1 MLKKILAASTAG
13 VLALT
18 AMASS
23 AMAAADPYT
32 IVIEKTASWEYKILD
47 ITASLDDNDIK
58 ALLGNGTSAETASP
72 VQDSKNSYSNMAF
85 SVWVSDTIINK
96 TFTNDSGNSV
106 TNPKFY
112 DIVSIR
118 SASVDINLAANVQD
132 YVNVANGVTY
142 YYLDTETDPANPAI
156 SSKTVANTA
165 GELVPKGVK
174 GGPAYNGTLTGT
186 TYAMDVTN
194 VPVTS
199 ENSFK
204 KEVALNTGLNLN
216 SDNGSTQ
223 NGKVTQ
229 PVIVNGTYNLAN
241 EKQLLS
247 VDYDKSTIDVKFEV
261 RVPKAAYE
269 QMVAGVTGN
278 QQWGTNDDTWD
289 NNYISDLLN
298 SAAGQQVLNT
308 YLGIAAESG
317 TNDPNANPKYVRKGG
332 VTAVNAMK
340 VEVKDD
346 DNGSTQKD
354 MWNDWDNS
362 LLQIGLGV
370 NSTPTKLQNMNNGGT
385 ITFTFNKAIPDN
397 QFVSAEIIYR
407 NASGHAVYVNGAQ
420 DIANVPLDN
429 RFAYGEEG
437 QTEITVPF
445 PAGLTYAAGTT
456 NPYKSFA
463 LDVTL
468 NKSWQGQ
475 VADPTVS
482 DSSFGLIKVTIK
494 ANAEAPKDDNNSS
507 NGGLVS
513 GDPSSSSTPSSSNT
527 NSGSNGGDEKNPG
540 TGVAVA
546 VAPVVLAAA
555 GAAVVISKKRK

>member
-18 AMASS
+18 ALAST
-23 AMAAADPYT
+23 AMAASDPYT

-47 ITASLDDNDIK
+47 ITASLDDDDIK

-85 SVWVSDTIINK
+85 SVWVSDTVINK
-96 TFTNDSGNSV
+96 TFTNDKGNSV

-112 DIVSIR
+112 DIVSIK
-118 SASVDINLAANVQD
+118 SASVDIDLAANVQE

-142 YYLDTETDPANPAI
+142 NYLDTTASPAAMAT
-156 SSKTVANTA
+156 KTVANTA

-174 GGPAYNGTLTGT
+174 GGPAYNGTLTAN
-186 TYAMDVTN
+186 TYAIDLTN

-204 KEVALNTGLNLN
+204 KEVALNTGLDLK
-216 SDNGSTQ
+216 SDNGSAQ
-223 NGKVTQ
+223 NGKVTK

-247 VDYDKSTIDVKFEV
+247 VDYDKSTIDLKFQV

-346 DNGSTQKD
+346 DNGSAQKD
-354 MWNDWDNS
+354 MWADWQNG
-362 LLQIGLGV
+362 LLQVGLGV

-397 QFVSAEIIYR
+397 QFVSAEIVYR
-407 NASGHAVYVNGAQ
+407 NASGHAVYSNMAGE
-420 DIANVPLDN
+420 IANVPLDN

-463 LDVTL
+463 LDVNL
-468 NKSWQGQ
+468 NKSWNGV
-475 VADPTVS
+475 VADPSVTDS
-482 DSSFGLIKVTIK
+482 DFGLIRVTIK
-494 ANAEAPKDDNNSS
+494 ANKEAPKDDNNS
-507 NGGLVS
+507 GGLVNS
-513 GDPSSSSTPSSSNT
+513 GDSTSTSTPSSNT
-527 NSGSNGGDEKNPG
+527 NSGSNNGEKNPG